1 MYLRDNA
8 SLQGRVIDVM
18 PQGTSVEVY
27 GMTQDGWYHVNYEG
41 TEGYCYYRWLNFEG
55 TADGTVHDGKQTEM
69 FATCDLNVRD
79 APGMHGKV
87 IGVLTTDE
95 AVAVS
100 HKENYWFTVDY
111 HGQTGYCYG
120 EYLGFTRG
128 GYQDPNDTAGRNV
141 MNDEVEGG
149 ATSTMNQL
157 TVTAPL
163 NVRTAPQHER
173 RDHRLARPRHRGERA
188 RADAGPLGAHLLQR
202 HRRLGLR
209 RLPRVRSPESP
220 GSTHL
225 SHETRKRPRF
235 LIRRGA
241 ARVSPL
247 IAQRGGMRCKRDA
260 GLSMIAVPGS
270 SLS

>member
-163 NVRTAPQHER
+163 NVRTAPSMSGAIIGS
-173 RDHRLARPRHRGERA
+173 LARGTVVSALEQTPDRWVRISFNGT
-188 RADAGPLGAHLLQR
+188 DAWVFGDYLA
-202 HRRLGLR
+202 
-209 RLPRVRSPESP
+209 
-220 GSTHL
+220 
-225 SHETRKRPRF
+225 
-235 LIRRGA
+235 
-241 ARVSPL
+241 
-247 IAQRGGMRCKRDA
+247 
-260 GLSMIAVPGS
+260 
-270 SLS
+270 

>member
-1 MYLRDNA
+1 MQKRHARRTLAALAA
-8 SLQGRVIDVM
+8 SAAIVAGLALGS
-18 PQGTSVEVY
+18 PAPA
-27 GMTQDGWYHVNYEG
+27 
-41 TEGYCYYRWLNFEG
+41 FA
-55 TADGTVHDGKQTEM
+55 ADGVCTM
-69 FATCDLNVRD
+69 ATTAALNLRD

-100 HKENYWFTVDY
+100 HKKNYWFTVDY

-163 NVRTAPQHER
+163 NVRTAPSMSGAIIGS
-173 RDHRLARPRHRGERA
+173 LARGTVVSALEQTPDRWVRISFNGT
-188 RADAGPLGAHLLQR
+188 DAWVFGDYLA
-202 HRRLGLR
+202 
-209 RLPRVRSPESP
+209 
-220 GSTHL
+220 
-225 SHETRKRPRF
+225 
-235 LIRRGA
+235 
-241 ARVSPL
+241 
-247 IAQRGGMRCKRDA
+247 
-260 GLSMIAVPGS
+260 
-270 SLS
+270 